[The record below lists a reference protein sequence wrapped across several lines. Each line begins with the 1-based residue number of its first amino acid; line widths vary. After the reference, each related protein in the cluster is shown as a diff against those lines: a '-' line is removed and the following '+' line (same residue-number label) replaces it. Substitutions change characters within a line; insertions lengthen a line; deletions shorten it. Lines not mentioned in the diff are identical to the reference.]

1 MVAGRR
7 PVKGLSLEM
16 LQQVLTEFEAPD
28 RWIYLAYDDF
38 GSPYFM
44 TREQWDHIFRPSPE
58 DQS

>member
-1 MVAGRR
+1 MRGPA
-7 PVKGLSLEM
+7 LEM
-16 LQQVLTEFEAPD
+16 LEQVLTEFEAPD
-28 RWIYLAYDDF
+28 RWIYLAYDDL